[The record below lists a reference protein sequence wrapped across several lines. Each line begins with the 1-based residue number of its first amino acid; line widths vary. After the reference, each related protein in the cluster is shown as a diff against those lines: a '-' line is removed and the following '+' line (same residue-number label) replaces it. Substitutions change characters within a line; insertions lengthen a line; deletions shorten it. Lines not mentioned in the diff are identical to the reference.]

1 MDVKSNSTQEEF
13 VDSDELIDP
22 DDAPE
27 LTDEFFDNAIYMIG
41 DQVVSEK
48 EFRDA
53 ADAIIREGERKRR
66 ATSR

>member
-1 MDVKSNSTQEEF
+1 MDAKSSSTQEEL
-13 VDSDELIDP
+13 VDSDEFIDP

-41 DQVVSEK
+41 DRVVSEK

-53 ADAIIREGERKRR
+53 ADAIIREGERKPK